1 MITGDASKLRMRVY
15 LPTED
20 FGGFGF
26 FNSRNF
32 RGHYPQI
39 AEMLE
44 ELYDRSAEACDI
56 FVNISEV
63 NKYSVTRTVC
73 RHFDSAGCGSSD
85 FKVPSII
92 RLLENAKKHDS
103 QH

>member
-1 MITGDASKLRMRVY
+1 MRVY
-15 LPTED
+15 LPTRV

-26 FNSRNF
+26 FNSGSF
-32 RGHYPQI
+32 RDHYPQI
-39 AEMLE
+39 AEILE
-44 ELYDRSAEACDI
+44 DLYDRSAEVCDI

-63 NKYSVTRTVC
+63 DNYSVTCTVC
-73 RHFDSAGCGSSD
+73 RHFDSTGCASSD

-103 QH
+103 LH